1 MFKTHSATSIM
12 PNKAFTSA
20 LGLLLLFIASWL
32 MGCRAERFYN
42 EKNTLAFSRDT
53 VWFDTVFTRKP
64 GSTYPISVTKIVS
77 IKNPENLPVKA
88 NFTLAGGA
96 QSQFRVSIDGESGI
110 EFRGIEIGAKDSVF
124 IFVQCKLEPN
134 NTTLPVIVLDSLQS
148 EINGEIKNTKL
159 AAYGW
164 DANYYH
170 DTIFD
175 QNITWTD
182 NGKPYV
188 IVGYMGVTQGT
199 TMTMNPGVQ
208 VFASAQ
214 SSIYIGGTL
223 NINGNASKRVS
234 IRGDKP
240 VWETQ
245 FLANQWG
252 GIHFLVGSTNN
263 NIQYADIT
271 NATIGVRVDSLPV
284 NGNDNLVMNST
295 RIQYC
300 GQACMLGIT
309 AHIKAMNCLFADAG
323 SYTFLGLL
331 GGNYNFNQCTFV
343 EYSGISARNDGHFAV
358 TNTLRNGNGTLLKH
372 APLSCAMNNSIVFGY
387 NKEELEIDQTNLSPF
402 VFDLEN
408 NLLKS
413 QNPNSILTKPNTL
426 NKDPN
431 FVDTDRGNYHIDSTS
446 AAYKKAATFGTP
458 VTTDI
463 LGKTRKSLPDLGC
476 YEKLP

>member
-1 MFKTHSATSIM
+1 MVTANTHSSTCTQSLIF
-12 PNKAFTSA
+12 KALVA
-20 LGLLLLFIASWL
+20 LFMFVSVWL
-32 MGCRAERFYN
+32 VGCKPEPYFS
-42 EKNTLAFSRDT
+42 EKNTLIFSKDT

-64 GSTYPISVTKIVS
+64 GSTYPISVTKIIS

-88 NFTLAGGA
+88 NFGLAGGA

-110 EFRGIEIGAKDSVF
+110 QFQNIEIGARDSVF
-124 IFVQCKLEPN
+124 IFVQCKLDPN
-134 NTTLPVIVLDSLQS
+134 NSTQPVIVLDSLIA
-148 EINGEIKNTKL
+148 EINGQQKNTKL

-175 QNITWTD
+175 SDITWSD
-182 NGKPYV
+182 NNKPYV
-188 IVGYMGVTQGT
+188 IVGYLGLTQGNS
-199 TMTMNPGVQ
+199 MTINPGVQ
-208 VFASAQ
+208 IYASAR
-214 SSIYIGGTL
+214 SSMYIGGTL
-223 NINGNASKRVS
+223 KIKGTAGKRVS

-245 FLANQWG
+245 FLPNQWG
-252 GIHFLVGSTNN
+252 GIHFLIGSTNN
-263 NIQYADIT
+263 QIAYADIT

-284 NGNDNLVMNST
+284 NGNDNLILANT

-300 GQACMLGIT
+300 GQACLLGIT
-309 AHIKAMNCLFADAG
+309 AHIKAVNCLFADAG

-331 GGNYNFNQCTFV
+331 GGQYAFNHCTFA

-358 TNTLRNGNGTLLKH
+358 TNTLRNSNGQLLKH
-372 APLSCAMNNSIVFGY
+372 EPLGCTMNNSIVFGY
-387 NKEELEIDQTNLSPF
+387 NKEELELDQTNLSPF

-413 QNPNSILTKPNTL
+413 QNPNNILTKPNTL
-426 NKDPN
+426 NQNPK

-446 AAYKKAATFGTP
+446 AAYKKAAIFGSP
-458 VTTDI
+458 VVDDL
-463 LGKTRKSLPDLGC
+463 LGNSRKSQPDLGC